1 VTASN
6 PHNSPSASNFPKMK
20 IGIRLTGAMSNLPL
34 EENARWAAEHGF
46 ADIETTLSDDLMDT
60 LKPHGLTAW
69 SANFKGVQLLT
80 TDDAERE
87 TAIQGAKKQVDL
99 AARLGV
105 KAVGS
110 GHRQVEGRSG
120 ADQIE
125 LFKLGFGPV
134 ASHAEQAGVKIAFEN
149 WPNRGRNL
157 MISPEL
163 WDAAFNA
170 VPSPALGLTF
180 DPSHLV
186 VLRIDWLWAMREFKD
201 RIAYVH
207 GKDTELFL
215 DKLNRYGSYG
225 PFVESGGPASGLW
238 WRYRL
243 PGFGVI
249 DWRKFADVL
258 AEAGYEGPINIE
270 HEDQVWG
277 FTKDVP
283 RMLEGLLVTKRY
295 LESVLI

>member
-1 VTASN
+1 VTA
-6 PHNSPSASNFPKMK
+6 PK

-34 EENARWAAEHGF
+34 EENAAFAKQHGF
-46 ADIETTLSDDLMDT
+46 VDIETNITDDLGETLS
-60 LKPHGLTAW
+60 KHGITCW
-69 SANFKGVQLLT
+69 SANFRGIQLM
-80 TDDAERE
+80 TDNDQERQ
-87 TAIQGAKKQVDL
+87 TAVEEAKRQLDQ
-99 AARLGV
+99 AAKMGV
-105 KAVGS
+105 KAIGS

-125 LFKLGFGPV
+125 LFRQAFEPLAK
-134 ASHAEQAGVKIAFEN
+134 HAEGLGVKIAFEN
-149 WPNRGRNL
+149 WPNRGRNV

-170 VPSPALGLTF
+170 VPSNALALTF

-186 VLRIDWLWAMREFKD
+186 VLHIDWLWAMRAFKD

-207 GKDTELFL
+207 GKDTELFPE
-215 DKLNRYGSYG
+215 KLNRYGTYG
-225 PFVESGGPASGLW
+225 PFIEQGGPASGIW

-258 AEAGYEGPINIE
+258 GEIGYEGPINIE

-283 RMLEGLLVTKRY
+283 RMQEGLLLCKDYIERT
-295 LESVLI
+295 IG

>member
-1 VTASN
+1 
-6 PHNSPSASNFPKMK
+6 MK
-20 IGIRLTGAMSNLPL
+20 IGIRLTGQMSRLPL

-46 ADIETTLSDDLMDT
+46 ADIETGLSDDLTET
-60 LKPHGLTAW
+60 LRAQGLTAW
-69 SANFKGVQLLT
+69 SANFGRVRLLT
-80 TDDAERE
+80 ADDAERE
-87 TAIQGAKKQVDL
+87 QAIARAREQIDS
-99 AARLGV
+99 AARQGV
-105 KAVGS
+105 RVLGS
-110 GHRQVEGRSG
+110 GHAMVEGRSG
-120 ADQIE
+120 ADQIA

-134 ASHAEQAGVKIAFEN
+134 AKHAEGAGVKIAFEN

-163 WDAAFNA
+163 WDAAFTA
-170 VPSPALGLTF
+170 VDSPALALTF

-186 VLRIDWLWAMREFKD
+186 VLHIDWLWAMRAFRD

-207 GKDTELFL
+207 GKDTEVFPER
-215 DKLNRYGSYG
+215 LNRYGSYG
-225 PFVESGGPASGLW
+225 PFVESGGPASGIW

-258 AEAGYEGPINIE
+258 SEAGYEGPLNIE

-277 FTKDVP
+277 FTGDVE
-283 RMLEGLLVTKRY
+283 RMREGLLLAKRY
-295 LESVLI
+295 LEQTTG

>member
-1 VTASN
+1 
-6 PHNSPSASNFPKMK
+6 
-20 IGIRLTGAMSNLPL
+20 MSRLPL
-34 EENARWAAEHGF
+34 EENATWAAQHGF
-46 ADIETTLSDDLMDT
+46 ADVETGLSETLMGPLEA
-60 LKPHGLTAW
+60 HGLTAW
-69 SANFKGVQLLT
+69 SANLGRVRLLT
-80 TDDAERE
+80 ADDAERKE
-87 TAIQGAKKQVDL
+87 SIARAKQQIDL

-105 KAVGS
+105 KVVGS
-110 GHRQVEGRSG
+110 GHAMVEGKSG
-120 ADQIE
+120 AEQIE
-125 LFKLGFGPV
+125 LFRRGFEPV
-134 ASHAEQAGVKIAFEN
+134 ARHAEQAGVKVAFEN

-163 WDAAFNA
+163 WDHAFNA

-186 VLRIDWLWAMREFKD
+186 VLHVDWLWAMRAFKD
-201 RIAYVH
+201 RICYVH
-207 GKDTELFL
+207 GKDTELFPEQ
-215 DKLNRYGSYG
+215 LNRYGTYG
-225 PFVESGGPASGLW
+225 PFIDSGGPASGVW

-258 AEAGYEGPINIE
+258 AEIGYQGPLNIE

-283 RMLEGLLVTKRY
+283 RMREGLLLCKRY
-295 LESVLI
+295 LEQTLA

>member
-1 VTASN
+1 
-6 PHNSPSASNFPKMK
+6 MK
-20 IGIRLTGAMSNLPL
+20 IGIRLTGEMSRLSL
-34 EENARWAAEHGF
+34 EENAIWAAQHGF
-46 ADIETTLSDDLMDT
+46 ADIETTLTDT
-60 LKPHGLTAW
+60 LGETLRQHGLTAW
-69 SANFKGVQLLT
+69 SANLGRVRLLT
-80 TDDAERE
+80 ADDAERE
-87 TAIQGAKKQVDL
+87 SAIQQAKEAIDTC
-99 AARLGV
+99 ARQGIPVL
-105 KAVGS
+105 GS
-110 GHRQVEGRSG
+110 GHAQVEGRSG

-134 ASHAEQAGVKIAFEN
+134 AKHAEAAGVKVAFEN

-163 WDAAFNA
+163 WDLAFSA
-170 VPSPALGLTF
+170 VGSDALGLTF

-186 VLRIDWLWAMREFKD
+186 VLHIDWLWAMRAFKD
-201 RIAYVH
+201 RIVYVH
-207 GKDTELFL
+207 GKDTEVFPE
-215 DKLNRYGSYG
+215 KLNRYGSYG
-225 PFVESGGPASGLW
+225 PFVETGGPASGIW

-258 AEAGYEGPINIE
+258 SEIGYAGPLNIE

-283 RMLEGLLVTKRY
+283 RMRDGLLLTKRF
-295 LESVLI
+295 LEQTLG